1 MAGLAGHREPL
12 MDACGKPLL
21 RVRDLRVS
29 YGPASVVKG
38 VNFTLR
44 PGETAAIVGESGS
57 GKTQTALAALRLL
70 PPQAVTAGS
79 VIFEDTE
86 LLALSR
92 RRLDALLGQRIAMVF
107 QEPMSSLD
115 PLFTVGAQIG
125 AILRLKA
132 DVSRRAAASRAK
144 ELLDLAG
151 IAEPGRRVHAYPHEL
166 SGGQRQRVAI
176 AMAIACNPDLL
187 IADEPTTALDVT
199 VAARILELLAK
210 LKQSFGMAMIFI
222 SHDLGIV
229 RRIADTVHVMREG
242 KIIEAGSAAEVGGN
256 PRHEYTRMLLAAMRR
271 ARAHARTDTP
281 VVLCAQNIGVRFS
294 LRGNFLSAKREIKAV
309 DGVSLCLNHGRTL
322 GLVGESGSGKST
334 LARALLKLVP
344 ASGTVSFDGR
354 DLTRLDRAAMRP
366 LRRSMQLV
374 FQDPYGS
381 LSPLMRIGD
390 IVTEGLRVHEPAI
403 SRKERDARAAL
414 ALEEVLVD
422 PGLRDRLPQELSG
435 GQRQRVAIARAM
447 ILKPR
452 LVVLD
457 EPTSSLDRAVQI
469 EILALLEQLQ
479 VAHGLAY
486 VFISHDLAVI
496 RAVADEIAVVK
507 EGRIVEQG
515 LAQEIVA
522 RPRERYTK
530 ALIDA
535 AFPAQGK

>member
-1 MAGLAGHREPL
+1 

-38 VNFTLR
+38 VSFTLR
-44 PGETAAIVGESGS
+44 RGETAAIVGESGS
-57 GKTQTALAALRLL
+57 GKTQTVLAALRVL
-70 PPQAVTAGS
+70 PRQAITTGA

-92 RRLDALLGQRIAMVF
+92 RRLDALLGRRIAMVF
-107 QEPMSSLD
+107 QEPLSSLD

-132 DVSRRAAASRAK
+132 GFSRRAAASRAK

-151 IAEPGRRVHAYPHEL
+151 IAEPGRRVHVYPHEL

-222 SHDLGIV
+222 SHDLGLV
-229 RRIADTVHVMREG
+229 RRVADSVHVMREG
-242 KIIEAGSAAEVGGN
+242 EIIEAGSVAEVAAN
-256 PRHEYTRMLLAAMRR
+256 PRHEYTRMLLAAMLR
-271 ARAHARTDTP
+271 ARAHTRKDTP
-281 VVLCAQNIGVRFS
+281 VLLRAQNIGVRFS
-294 LRGNFLSAKREIKAV
+294 LRGNFLSAAREIKAV
-309 DGVSLCLNHGRTL
+309 DNVSLCLGQGRTL
-322 GLVGESGSGKST
+322 GIVGESGSGKST
-334 LARALLKLVP
+334 LARALLKFVP
-344 ASGTVSFDGR
+344 ASGMISFDGH

-381 LSPLMRIGD
+381 LSPRMRIGD
-390 IVTEGLRVHEPAI
+390 IVTEGLHVHEPAI
-403 SRKERDARAAL
+403 GRKERDARAVL
-414 ALEEVLVD
+414 ALEEVLLD
-422 PGLRDRLPQELSG
+422 PSLRHRFPHELSG

-457 EPTSSLDRAVQI
+457 EPTSALDRAVQTG
-469 EILALLEQLQ
+469 ILALLEQLQ
-479 VAHGLAY
+479 DAHGLTY

-496 RAVADEIAVVK
+496 RAVADEIAVMK
-507 EGRIVEQG
+507 DGRIIEQG
-515 LAQEIVA
+515 AAQAIVE
-522 RPRERYTK
+522 RPREAYTR
-530 ALIDA
+530 ALIAA
-535 AFPAQGK
+535 AFQAGEA

>member
-1 MAGLAGHREPL
+1 MAGLAGRREPL
-12 MDACGKPLL
+12 MDAAAQPLL

-29 YGPASVVKG
+29 YGPASVVTG
-38 VNFTLR
+38 VSFTLWR
-44 PGETAAIVGESGS
+44 GETTAIVGESGS
-57 GKTQTALAALRLL
+57 GKTQTVLAALRLL
-70 PPQAVTAGS
+70 PRHAVTAGS
-79 VIFEDTE
+79 VIFQDTE

-92 RRLDALLGQRIAMVF
+92 RRLDALLGRRIAMVF
-107 QEPMSSLD
+107 QEPISSLD

-132 DVSRRAAASRAK
+132 GFSRRAAKERAK

-151 IAEPGRRVHAYPHEL
+151 IAEPGRRVRAYPHEL

-222 SHDLGIV
+222 SHDLGLV
-229 RRIADTVHVMREG
+229 RRIADSVHVMREG
-242 KIIEAGSAAEVGGN
+242 EIIEAGSAAEVTAN
-256 PRHEYTRMLLAAMRR
+256 PSHEYTRMLLAAMPR
-271 ARAHARTDTP
+271 ARAHTRQDTP
-281 VVLCAQNIGVRFS
+281 VLLRAQNIGVRFS
-294 LRGNFLSAKREIKAV
+294 LRGGLLSAARELKAV
-309 DGVSLCLNHGRTL
+309 DGISLCLNQGRTL
-322 GLVGESGSGKST
+322 GIVGESGSGKST

-354 DLTRLDRAAMRP
+354 DIMRLDRAAMRP

-381 LSPLMRIGD
+381 LSPSMRIGD
-390 IVTEGLRVHEPAI
+390 IVTEGLRVHEPATG
-403 SRKERDARAAL
+403 RKERDARAVL
-414 ALEEVLVD
+414 ALDEVLLD
-422 PGLRDRLPQELSG
+422 PSLRNRFPHELSG

-457 EPTSSLDRAVQI
+457 EPTSALDRTIQTG
-469 EILALLEQLQ
+469 ILVLLEQLQ
-479 VAHGLAY
+479 DAHGLTY

-496 RAVADEIAVVK
+496 RAVADEVAVMK
-507 EGRIVEQG
+507 DGRIVEQG
-515 LAQEIVA
+515 ATQEIVE
-522 RPRERYTK
+522 RPREPYTR
-530 ALIDA
+530 ALIAA
-535 AFPAQGK
+535 AFQTGET